1 MTMPRVVATLVAV
14 VLLGASAARTADAHP
29 LHTTITEVTWD
40 ATWKLVRVVIRAF
53 EDDLGAASRGA
64 AGRKAIAVPDYV
76 RSSFVL
82 RGSDG
87 RVIPLRVAGVKRTDD
102 LLWIQLQGP
111 APAGLR
117 GGTVLNTLIHDLH
130 ADQVN
135 IVKSRHAGRE
145 QVLLFTRGAGPK
157 RLR

>member
-1 MTMPRVVATLVAV
+1 MPRLVAPLVAV
-14 VLLGASAARTADAHP
+14 VLWGAFAARIADAHP
-29 LHTTITEVTWD
+29 LHTTITEVTCD
-40 ATWKLVRVVIRAF
+40 ATGKLVRVVIRAF
-53 EDDLGAASRGA
+53 EDDLGAATRGA
-64 AGRKAIAVPDYV
+64 GARKPIPVPDYV

-87 RVIPLRVAGVKRTDD
+87 RMIPLRVAGVKRADD
-102 LLWIQLQGP
+102 LLWIQLQGT

-135 IVKSRHAGRE
+135 IVKSKHAGGE